1 MRHRIRGSVPA
12 LVLREA
18 RPAVLVVFLLRF
30 GCGAAL
36 GAADRPEVDAGR
48 LVSAGVAWAAAV
60 LFSYLLNGCADVLE
74 DRANGSPRPIAR
86 GELALPTARRV
97 AGLLAV
103 CALAAAW
110 PAGPVVELAALGLLL
125 LGTAYSLGPYPLKRR
140 AFGPPLVGV
149 TGGLLTYL
157 AGAASVG
164 GSGGAAL
171 PVLAACM
178 ALWMGGVGGLLK
190 DLSDREGDELAGRRS
205 AVTVLGER
213 QVLALASGVA
223 AAVGTAL
230 AAGALLEPVLTGGAV
245 AAVAGAAAVVTRCVR
260 YAADGSREE
269 RRRPYRAFMV
279 TQHVLHVLVLAT
291 ALATALA
298 PTA

>member
-1 MRHRIRGSVPA
+1 MPA
-12 LVLREA
+12 LVLQEA

-48 LVSAGVAWAAAV
+48 LVSAGFAWAAAV

-74 DRANGSPRPIAR
+74 DRANGSLRPIAR
-86 GELALPTARRV
+86 GALALPTARRV

-103 CALAAAW
+103 CALGAAW
-110 PAGPVVELAALGLLL
+110 LAGPVVALAALGVLL
-125 LGTAYSLGPYPLKRR
+125 LGAAYSLGPHPLKRR
-140 AFGPPLVGV
+140 AFGAPLVGV

-164 GSGGAAL
+164 GPVDGSGDAAL

-213 QVLALASGVA
+213 RVLALASGVA
-223 AAVGTAL
+223 AAVGTAMV
-230 AAGALLEPVLTGGAV
+230 AGALLEPVLTGGAV
-245 AAVAGAAAVVTRCVR
+245 AAVAGAAVVVTRCVR

-291 ALATALA
+291 VLATALV
-298 PTA
+298 PTALPAV